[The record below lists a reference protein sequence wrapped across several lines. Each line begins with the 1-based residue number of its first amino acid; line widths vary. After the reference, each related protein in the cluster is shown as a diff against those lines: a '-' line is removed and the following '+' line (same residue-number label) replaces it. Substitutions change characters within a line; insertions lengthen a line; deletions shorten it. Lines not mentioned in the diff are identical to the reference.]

1 MRVKKYEM
9 RDKKCE
15 MRDKK
20 CEIKNV
26 RCEIGN
32 DVQSYLL
39 ENVIDRPTQT
49 SLCGFMTATREPLSF
64 ALTSMSLSEI

>member
-1 MRVKKYEM
+1 MRCK
-9 RDKKCE
+9 
-15 MRDKK
+15 
-20 CEIKNV
+20 
-26 RCEIGN
+26 IGN
-32 DVQSYLL
+32 DAQSYLL